1 VSSPTTL
8 TNDLHFLIYV
18 NFWADAKFEL
28 CNEILIPK
36 EMKKILLSLAIVS
49 ALFFSTFAFALI
61 TNWKIANGYSV
72 KFTSKD
78 PSGIFESMKGE
89 LVFDENNLAMSH
101 FAIWIDVSSINTGN
115 FLMNRIAKSSYW
127 FDCEHYP
134 TIRFISTRISKTV
147 SGYETTGTIEI
158 HGIRKQIT
166 IPFTFKNNTFSGSF
180 NINRLDFKVGTADGI
195 DAHASTNLFIEL
207 SIPVQK

>member
-1 VSSPTTL
+1 
-8 TNDLHFLIYV
+8 
-18 NFWADAKFEL
+18 
-28 CNEILIPK
+28 
-36 EMKKILLSLAIVS
+36 MKKILFPALLIAFMLSSTLS
-49 ALFFSTFAFALI
+49 FALF

-78 PSGIFESMKGE
+78 PSGIFETMKGE
-89 LVFDENNLAMSH
+89 MVFDENNLAMSR
-101 FAIWIDVSSINTGN
+101 FAIMIDVSSINTGN

-134 TIRFISTRISKTV
+134 YIKFISSRISKTV

-166 IPFTFKNNTFSGSF
+166 IPFTFKNNIFSGSF